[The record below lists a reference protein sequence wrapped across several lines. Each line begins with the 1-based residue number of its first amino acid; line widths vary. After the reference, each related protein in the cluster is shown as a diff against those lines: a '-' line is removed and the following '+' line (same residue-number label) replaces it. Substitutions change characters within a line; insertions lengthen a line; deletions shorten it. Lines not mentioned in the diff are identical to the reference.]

1 MLLLLHSTFVLS
13 VVKMLLK
20 GEVGGHALN
29 IHGNYI
35 IDHGIVF
42 LKLCGNPV
50 THKELK
56 QGTKIFQ
63 YCTCPAGRVTRPANV
78 YLTFKS
84 VYNKEHKGVICT
96 NVTYKEPYI
105 TVRFNIYPVKF
116 ITASHI
122 LTKRFQSILRKC

>member
-1 MLLLLHSTFVLS
+1 MLS
-13 VVKMLLK
+13 VVMMLLK
-20 GEVGGHALN
+20 GDVGGHALN

-35 IDHGIVF
+35 VDHGIVF
-42 LKLCGNPV
+42 LNFCGNPV

-56 QGTKIFQ
+56 QGTKIFR
-63 YCTCPAGRVTRPANV
+63 YCTCPAGRVTYNFPSSCKHV
-78 YLTFKS
+78 YLSFKS
-84 VYNKEHKGVICT
+84 VYNKEYKGVIC
-96 NVTYKEPYI
+96 NVTYKVPYI